1 MRKLEKI
8 RDFLL
13 EIQVCDQIL
22 IDRRDG
28 EGDREEKEGGRGRSR
43 MKMDGWMA
51 QDMMGLG
58 CGDSGVF

>member
-28 EGDREEKEGGRGRSR
+28 EGDREEKEGGREREEE
-43 MKMDGWMA
+43 
-51 QDMMGLG
+51 
-58 CGDSGVF
+58 